1 MELNQKISF
10 YEKRDFGE
18 KINVTFAFLR
28 QNFVPLAKSIL
39 FIAGP
44 FILLVAIIA
53 GVYQATMLGVSSDQE
68 AFDYMS
74 IMTQSSLASFLSI
87 FVSALLV
94 AVVYAYVVLYV
105 ERDDYQY
112 ITVSDVWNMAKQHYL
127 SVVLSVFVYSILFVI
142 GFMLLFIPGFIVLAA
157 LSFLFIIQM
166 KERISFG
173 EAFSRCFKLV
183 SSNYLSTLGLIF
195 VMTFLIMVLGIVIT
209 LPFSI
214 ALGVP
219 AFFSISQDATMSDA
233 GGLMKG
239 LFILLQVVSSLISYL
254 LYAILLIAIAFQYS
268 NLVEK
273 KEAAGLLESVG
284 TIGTRR
290 EADGESETY

>member
-28 QNFVPLAKSIL
+28 QNFVPLGKSIL

-44 FILLVAIIA
+44 FILLVAVVA
-53 GVYQATMLGVSSDQE
+53 GVYQATLLNTDDPE

-105 ERDDYQY
+105 ERDDYRN
-112 ITVSDVWNMAKQHYL
+112 ITVSDVWDMAKQHYL
-127 SVVLSVFVYSILFVI
+127 SIVLSVFVYSVLTVI

-166 KERISFG
+166 KERISIG

-183 SSNYLSTLGLIF
+183 SDNYLSTLGLIF
-195 VMTFLIMVLGIVIT
+195 ITVILISILGVIIT

-219 AFFSISQDATMSDA
+219 AFFSITQGPAMSDA
-233 GGLMKG
+233 GGMMQV
-239 LFILLQVVSSLISYL
+239 LFIILQVVSSLVSHL

-284 TIGTRR
+284 TIGSTK
-290 EADGESETY
+290 EADGQDETY